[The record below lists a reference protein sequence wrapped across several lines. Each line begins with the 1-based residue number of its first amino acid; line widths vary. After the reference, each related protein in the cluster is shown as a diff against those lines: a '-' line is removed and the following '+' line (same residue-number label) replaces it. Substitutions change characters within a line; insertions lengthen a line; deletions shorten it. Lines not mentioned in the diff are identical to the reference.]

1 MIPEQAGISFNQGI
15 QYGTVLCYNKRQLG
29 KGRKELKMDKYK
41 VLLVD
46 DEEEAI
52 EAIRLKLE
60 WETLGFEVIGSANN
74 GVKALELVERL
85 QPDVVIT
92 DIKMPYMDGLELA
105 RALNEDYQNIHIIIF
120 TGFDE
125 FEYAKEAVHL
135 EIEEYM
141 LKPINSQEL
150 SECLKRLKKTLDN
163 EREEKLNVKKLE
175 HYFNA
180 SLPMFQ
186 TNLFI
191 SLIEGRITEADCEKF
206 LAAYQI
212 HMTGPLFGCAVFH
225 TSEHHVPEG
234 MNALLLSMSVEQEIR
249 ERIAEKWKSQMF
261 TYLGNTVLVMELNS
275 EEEAV
280 AFTDD
285 CDRFCRWAYRVMGAV
300 VTAGIGRACDSLFTI
315 NQSYAGAREAV
326 SYRVLYGTQRAI
338 NIGEIAPTEQEISVQ
353 SEDTKMHALFK
364 TINLGSREEIEKAA
378 QSEIEKLHRNAKTVS
393 QYKLATM
400 EMVGAF
406 YRFCANNFIDFKD
419 YCAEVENPYEKVPE
433 MDESTLKGWLVNSAV
448 AISEELKNARNT
460 TSRRIVEE
468 AKGIVR
474 DRYMQPELSLDTVCS
489 ELGVSN
495 SYFSSLFRKETGKT
509 FISWLTDYRMDH
521 AADLMLETNEKSYKI
536 AERVGY
542 QDANYFSYVFKKRFG
557 MSPSK
562 YRTEH
567 LKR

>member
-1 MIPEQAGISFNQGI
+1 
-15 QYGTVLCYNKRQLG
+15 
-29 KGRKELKMDKYK
+29 MDKYK

-474 DRYMQPELSLDTVCS
+474 DRYMQPDLSLDTVCS

-495 SYFSSLFRKETGKT
+495 SYFSSLFKKETGKT

-562 YRTEH
+562 YRTSH
-567 LKR
+567 KK